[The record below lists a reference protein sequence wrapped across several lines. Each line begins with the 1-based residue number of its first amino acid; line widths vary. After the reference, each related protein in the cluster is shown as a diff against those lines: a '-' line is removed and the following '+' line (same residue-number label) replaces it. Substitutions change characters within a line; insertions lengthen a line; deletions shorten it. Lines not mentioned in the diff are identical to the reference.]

1 VRIAVFNT
9 EQWLRLLVRVLLKT
23 LTHFVETLV
32 DGTVCLQL
40 KPVFKRGLI
49 FKTGGG
55 LLVFLVALVAV
66 LVVNLGVRL

>member
-1 VRIAVFNT
+1 MRIAVFDT
-9 EQWLRLLVRVLLKT
+9 GKWLRLQVGVLLKT
-23 LTHFVETLV
+23 LTQFVETLV

-49 FKTGGG
+49 FMTGGG

-66 LVVNLGVRL
+66 LVVNLGVHL